1 MVAVFPL
8 LKDPVMVPSEPML
21 KFCRVP
27 LLVPSCWMEA
37 VLLGPA
43 NCVRSPTPALATCQV
58 KESWLAPSAKTDW
71 GVTGIVTG
79 GAGGGAGGGVGGEG
93 APRGGGERFWG
104 RVPAV
109 AMGRP
114 GAASARAGRECAYL
128 QARAAG

>member
-43 NCVRSPTPALATCQV
+43 NCVSSPTPALATCHV
-58 KESWLAPSAKTDW
+58 KASWLAPSAKTVW
-71 GVTGIVTG
+71 VVGGVVTG
-79 GAGGGAGGGVGGEG
+79 GTVMLGLVREAGPLVRGVLW
-93 APRGGGERFWG
+93 RGSPPLENQH
-104 RVPAV
+104 P
-109 AMGRP
+109 P
-114 GAASARAGRECAYL
+114 
-128 QARAAG
+128 

>member
-43 NCVRSPTPALATCQV
+43 NCVRSPAPALSTCQG
-58 KESWLAPSAKTDW
+58 KGSWLAPSAKTDC

-79 GAGGGAGGGVGGEG
+79 GASGDGVAGGGV
-93 APRGGGERFWG
+93 RR
-104 RVPAV
+104 RC
-109 AMGRP
+109 
-114 GAASARAGRECAYL
+114 ASAGDGLCGSRA
-128 QARAAG
+128 